1 MTLKMVDEA
10 IARGARAEQVCPR
23 LGRALRTIQRWRK
36 VETAEDRRV
45 GPRKSPA
52 NKLSGAERQRVFELV
67 NTPEFQDLS
76 PKQIV
81 PRLADKGIY
90 VASESSIYRL
100 LRDEGLLAHRAASKP
115 GARRPKVE
123 HVAAKPNAVWS
134 WDITYLRGPVR
145 GGFLYLYLVVD
156 VFSRR
161 IMAWDVSEE
170 ESMDKAAQLIRNA
183 CLVNAVDSKGLIL
196 HSDNGG
202 PMKGSTMLRTLQWLG
217 IVPSFSRPRVSD
229 DNAFSEAL
237 FRTLKYRPSFPHKGF
252 DSTDAARSW
261 VDRFAAWYNGQHC
274 HSGIKFVTPDQ
285 RHFGLETNVLARRS
299 EVYERAKAKRPERWA
314 RATRDWT
321 PAGPVRLNPIPCLT
335 EEQTRTAAA

>member
-1 MTLKMVDEA
+1 VILKTIDEA
-10 IARGARAEQVCPR
+10 IARGARVEEVCPR
-23 LGRALRTIQRWRK
+23 LGYTVRTIQRWRK
-36 VETAEDRRV
+36 TGSAEDRRV
-45 GPRKSPA
+45 GPKRSPA
-52 NKLSGAERQRVFELV
+52 NKLTATERRRILKLV
-67 NTPEFQDLS
+67 NSQEFRDLS

-100 LRDEGLLAHRAASKP
+100 LRKEGLLAHRASSRPATK
-115 GARRPKVE
+115 RPKVE
-123 HVAAKPNAVWS
+123 HVASAPNRVWS

-145 GGFLYLYLVVD
+145 GSFLYLYLVVD

-161 IMAWDVSEE
+161 IMGWDVSQE
-170 ESMDKAAQLIRNA
+170 ESMDKASELIQSA
-183 CLVNAVDSKGLIL
+183 CMANTVDPNGLVL

-237 FRTLKYRPSFPHKGF
+237 FRTLKYRPGFPANGF
-252 DSTDAARSW
+252 ESLDAARAW
-261 VDRFAAWYNGQHC
+261 VDRFVGWYNGEHR
-274 HSGIKFVTPDQ
+274 HSAIKFVTPNE
-285 RHFGLETNVLARRS
+285 RHFGKENAILARRS
-299 EVYERAKAKRPERWA
+299 VVYEKAKAMRPERWA

-321 PAGPVRLNPIPCLT
+321 PAGAVRLNPLPCLT
-335 EEQTRTAAA
+335 EEQARSAAA